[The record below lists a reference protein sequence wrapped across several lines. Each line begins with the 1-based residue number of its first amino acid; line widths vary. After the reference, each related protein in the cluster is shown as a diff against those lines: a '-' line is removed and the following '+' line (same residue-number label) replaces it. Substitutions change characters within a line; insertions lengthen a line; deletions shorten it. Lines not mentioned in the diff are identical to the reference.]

1 MSGNYELQ
9 ILKQVRLL
17 KGPVK
22 ANFSHVVGFVVVD
35 QEPLLCCPVMAVLKD
50 KPPVMAFLK
59 KQTYDEHQDPP
70 DNALHCHCFRNYRVL
85 FIRPRSDHSLRI
97 SLTD

>member
-1 MSGNYELQ
+1 MTPYPAMSGNYELQ

-35 QEPLLCCPVMAVLKD
+35 QELLLRCPVMAVLK
-50 KPPVMAFLK
+50 KL
-59 KQTYDEHQDPP
+59 TYDDHQETP
-70 DNALHCHCFRNYRVL
+70 DNALHCHCFRN
-85 FIRPRSDHSLRI
+85 
-97 SLTD
+97 

>member
-22 ANFSHVVGFVVVD
+22 ANFPHVVGFVVVD
-35 QEPLLCCPVMAVLKD
+35 QELLLRCPVMAVLKT
-50 KPPVMAFLK
+50 
-59 KQTYDEHQDPP
+59 QTYDEHQETP

-85 FIRPRSDHSLRI
+85 FIGPRSDHSLRI

>member
-22 ANFSHVVGFVVVD
+22 ANFPYVVGFVVVD
-35 QEPLLCCPVMAVLKD
+35 QELLLCCPVM
-50 KPPVMAFLK
+50 
-59 KQTYDEHQDPP
+59 KQTYDEHQETP
-70 DNALHCHCFRNYRVL
+70 DNALNRHLPKLQGAFYRAQV
-85 FIRPRSDHSLRI
+85 RS
-97 SLTD
+97 

>member
-22 ANFSHVVGFVVVD
+22 ANFPHVVGFVVVD
-35 QEPLLCCPVMAVLKD
+35 KELLLCCPVILFLKDKLPVMAVLK
-50 KPPVMAFLK
+50 K
-59 KQTYDEHQDPP
+59 
-70 DNALHCHCFRNYRVL
+70 N
-85 FIRPRSDHSLRI
+85 LR
-97 SLTD
+97 